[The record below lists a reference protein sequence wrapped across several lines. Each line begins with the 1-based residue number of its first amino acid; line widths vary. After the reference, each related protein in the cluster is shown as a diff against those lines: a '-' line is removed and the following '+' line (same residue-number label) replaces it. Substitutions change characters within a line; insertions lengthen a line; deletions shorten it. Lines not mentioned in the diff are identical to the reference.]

1 MADPGKRYTAEQVA
15 QAIRDSNGIKAV
27 AARRLGC
34 SRQTVVKYASDY
46 AICREA
52 CITSRETVVDLAEGQ
67 FVAAIGR
74 GEPWAVSMALKTLGR
89 DRGYGDR
96 LDLVWKEE
104 AVRLA
109 TAYNLDPEKLINL
122 AAERQKRAG

>member
-1 MADPGKRYTAEQVA
+1 MAVKPNYTAEQVA
-15 QAIRDSNGIKAV
+15 QAIRDANGIKAV

-34 SRQTVVKYASDY
+34 ARNTVSKYAREY
-46 AICREA
+46 VVCREA
-52 CITSRETVVDLAEGQ
+52 VETARETIVDLAEGQ

>member
-1 MADPGKRYTAEQVA
+1 MAAPPTRYTAEQVA

-34 SRQTVVKYASDY
+34 ARQTIVRYAAEY

-52 CITSRETVVDLAEGQ
+52 CTTARETVVDLAEGQ

-74 GEPWAVSMALKTLGR
+74 GEPWAVAMCLKTLGR
-89 DRGYGDR
+89 SRGYGDAVE
-96 LDLVWKEE
+96 LIVQQADL
-104 AVRLA
+104 LA
-109 TAYNLDPEKLINL
+109 RAYNLDPAKIIDL
-122 AAERQKRAG
+122 AKKRRDRAS